1 LCWSLTK
8 SRCRRFRSRSLIG
21 GGASCIEDEDA
32 VPASLLFIKV
42 VRRRFVIKTPTSCE
56 RSTRDSIEVYGFVL
70 MVHVAWCLSVNAS
83 ERCIQALNRVR
94 SARKEARPALVVNG

>member
-1 LCWSLTK
+1 MSWSLVK

-32 VPASLLFIKV
+32 VLALLLFIKV

-70 MVHVAWCLSVNAS
+70 MVHVAWCLSVNAN

-94 SARKEARPALVVNG
+94 SARKEARPALVNG